1 MGVLRQAAAILRK
14 DLRTELRSREVVV
27 TLVFFSV
34 LVAVLTSVA
43 FFVDERALHK
53 VAAGTIWTA
62 IPFAG
67 VLGLV
72 RVFGREREWDGW
84 TGLLLSPADPVA
96 IYLGKTAFTFV
107 LVTAVELVLVP
118 VVAILY
124 RVPLGR
130 VGPMLALLL
139 ALGTLGFSIVGTL
152 FGVLT
157 VRTRARDLML
167 AVVLLPLLVPA
178 LLPTVAATRDLF
190 EGARAADLVPWIRLV
205 AVYDVVTFVG
215 ALWTFGSLA
224 EA

>member
-1 MGVLRQAAAILRK
+1 MLLRQALAILRK
-14 DLRTELRSREVVV
+14 DVRTELRTREVVV
-27 TLVFFSV
+27 TLVFFAV
-34 LVAVLTSVA
+34 LVAVLASVA
-43 FFVDERALHK
+43 FFVDERGMRK
-53 VAAGTIWTA
+53 VAAGVLWTT

-96 IYLGKTAFTFV
+96 LYLGKTAFTF
-107 LVTAVELVLVP
+107 LLLATVEVVLVP
-118 VVAILY
+118 IVAVLFHVSLA
-124 RVPLGR
+124 RHGA
-130 VGPMLALLL
+130 MLALLL
-139 ALGTLGFSIVGTL
+139 LLGTLGFAIVGTL

-190 EGARAADLVPWIRLV
+190 EGARTADLVPWIRMV

-215 ALWTFGSLA
+215 ALWTFGALA

>member
-1 MGVLRQAAAILRK
+1 VRVLRQAAAILRK
-14 DLRTELRSREVVV
+14 DLTTELRAREVVV
-27 TLVFFSV
+27 TLVFFAL
-34 LVAVLTSVA
+34 LVAVLGSVA
-43 FFVDERALHK
+43 FFADERALHK
-53 VAAGTIWTA
+53 VAAGVIWTA

-84 TGLLLSPADPVA
+84 TGLLMSPIDPVA
-96 IYLGKTAFTFV
+96 LYLGKTAFTFLLLTTVEVV
-107 LVTAVELVLVP
+107 LIP
-118 VVAILY
+118 VVAVLFQVSLVRI
-124 RVPLGR
+124 
-130 VGPMLALLL
+130 GPMLALLVG
-139 ALGTLGFSIVGTL
+139 LGTLGFAIVGTL

-190 EGARAADLVPWIRLV
+190 EGARAADLMPWVRLV
-205 AVYDVVTFVG
+205 GVYDVVMFVG
-215 ALWTFGSLA
+215 GLWTFGSLA